1 MRNIAFATIAALGVA
16 TLAAPA
22 ADARPGMRGGPA
34 TGGYVA
40 RRGGINRGAAI
51 GLGIA
56 GLAAGG
62 LAAGAYGSQY
72 GHRYDRP
79 VGYDEGYGRRGGYG
93 YDRGGSGYG
102 GGLRGGY

>member
-1 MRNIAFATIAALGVA
+1 MPLPLRMHGRII
-16 TLAAPA
+16 
-22 ADARPGMRGGPA
+22 
-34 TGGYVA
+34 
-40 RRGGINRGAAI
+40 RGAAI

-79 VGYDEGYGRRGGYG
+79 VGYDDGYGRRGGYG
-93 YDRGGSGYG
+93 YDRGGYGYG
-102 GGLRGGY
+102 GGFRGGY